1 MTRTGT
7 NEIQDAEMTADTAV
21 DTAVPP
27 VPGSSAERALGPRM
41 PALRHGV
48 AVLRFLA
55 SKPGPVGA
63 VAIARSLSLPRSST
77 YQILQVL
84 VDEGL
89 VVHIPDV
96 QGYTLAVG
104 VFELGSA
111 YLRHQPLEL
120 LARPILS
127 RLMLNLGLTAHVG
140 ILYGHE
146 TLYLLKEQPARAA
159 TLVTEIGVRL
169 PAHLTAT
176 GRAMLAMLP
185 ASQVTA
191 IYSSRDLFVQRTE
204 RGPRTLSE
212 LKSLLSTDRQRG
224 WSVED
229 GHTTDGVTCIAAAA
243 VDHNGLPVA
252 SFSVSFRSEQL
263 SADERLLRVGFAV
276 REAAAQLT
284 RRLHGDPAA
293 LVPPRARG

>member
-1 MTRTGT
+1 
-7 NEIQDAEMTADTAV
+7 MTAETAADHTV
-21 DTAVPP
+21 
-27 VPGSSAERALGPRM
+27 GPRM

-63 VAIARSLSLPRSST
+63 VAIARSLDLPRSST

-84 VDEGL
+84 TDEGL
-89 VVHIPDV
+89 VVHIPDA

-120 LARPILS
+120 LARPLLG
-127 RLMLNLGLTAHVG
+127 RLMMSLHLTAHVG

-146 TLYLLKEQPARAA
+146 TLYLLKEQPARATA
-159 TLVTEIGVRL
+159 LVTEIGVRL

-176 GRAMLAMLP
+176 GRALLAMLP
-185 ASQVTA
+185 PNQVMA
-191 IYSSRDLFVQRTE
+191 IYGSRSIFVQRTE
-204 RGPRTLSE
+204 RGPKTLRE
-212 LKSLLSTDRQRG
+212 LRSLLARDRERG
-224 WSVED
+224 YSVED

-243 VDHNGLPVA
+243 VDHNGMPVA
-252 SFSVSFRSEQL
+252 SFSVSFPSDQL
-263 SADERLLRVGFAV
+263 VEGEARARVGEAV

-284 RRLHGDPAA
+284 RRLRGDPSA
-293 LVPPRARG
+293 LVPRRVNG

>member
-1 MTRTGT
+1 
-7 NEIQDAEMTADTAV
+7 MTADPADDVAATIA
-21 DTAVPP
+21 APP
-27 VPGSSAERALGPRM
+27 ERPTGPRM

-63 VAIARSLSLPRSST
+63 VAIARSLDLPRSST

-89 VVHIPDV
+89 VVHIPDA

-120 LARPILS
+120 LARPLLN
-127 RLMLNLGLTAHVG
+127 RLMLALGLTAHVG

-146 TLYLLKEQPARAA
+146 TLYLLKEQPARAT
-159 TLVTEIGVRL
+159 TLVTDVGVRL

-185 ASQVTA
+185 ASQIMA
-191 IYSSRDLFVQRTE
+191 IYAAQGAFVQRTE
-204 RGPRTLSE
+204 RGPRSLRE
-212 LKSLLSTDRQRG
+212 LRSLLAADRQRG
-224 WSVED
+224 WSLED

-243 VDHNGLPVA
+243 VDHSGHPVA
-252 SFSVSFRSEQL
+252 SFSVSFASDQL
-263 SADERLLRVGFAV
+263 VDLEAHERVGTAV

-293 LVPPRARG
+293 LVPRRVGG

>member
-1 MTRTGT
+1 
-7 NEIQDAEMTADTAV
+7 MTADTDAAV
-21 DTAVPP
+21 
-27 VPGSSAERALGPRM
+27 AEGHGAPASDRVVGPRM

-63 VAIARSLSLPRSST
+63 VAIARSLGLPRSST

-89 VVHIPDV
+89 VVHIPDA

-120 LARPILS
+120 LARPLLS
-127 RLMLNLGLTAHVG
+127 RLMMTLNLTAHVG

-146 TLYLLKEQPARAA
+146 TLYLLKEQPARA
-159 TLVTEIGVRL
+159 TSLITEIGVRL

-176 GRAMLAMLP
+176 GRAMLSMLP
-185 ASQVTA
+185 ASQVMA
-191 IYSSRDLFVQRTE
+191 IYASRGVFVQRTE
-204 RGPRTLSE
+204 LGPKTLRE
-212 LKSLLSTDRQRG
+212 LKALLARDRERG

-243 VDHNGLPVA
+243 VDHNGMPVA
-252 SFSVSFRSEQL
+252 SFSVSFPSEQL
-263 SADERLLRVGFAV
+263 PEGETHERVGVAV

-284 RRLHGDPAA
+284 RRLRGDPSA
-293 LVPPRARG
+293 LVPRRV

>member
-1 MTRTGT
+1 MSTD
-7 NEIQDAEMTADTAV
+7 NETASGATPVADARDQNI
-21 DTAVPP
+21 
-27 VPGSSAERALGPRM
+27 GPRM
-41 PALRHGV
+41 PALRHGI

-55 SKPGPVGA
+55 GKPGPVGA
-63 VAIARSLSLPRSST
+63 VAISRGLGLPRSST

-84 VDEGL
+84 TDEGL
-89 VVHIPDV
+89 VVHIPDA

-120 LARPILS
+120 LARPLLS
-127 RLMLNLGLTAHVG
+127 RLMMSLNLTSHVG

-146 TLYLLKEQPARAA
+146 TLYLLKEQPARA
-159 TLVTEIGVRL
+159 TGLVTEIGVRL

-176 GRAMLAMLP
+176 GRAMLAMHS
-185 ASQVTA
+185 ASQITA
-191 IYSSRDLFVQRTE
+191 IYASRSVFVQRTE
-204 RGPRTLSE
+204 RGPKTLRE
-212 LKSLLSTDRQRG
+212 LKALLARDRERG

-243 VDHNGLPVA
+243 VDHNGMPVA
-252 SFSVSFRSEQL
+252 SFSVSFPSHQL
-263 SADERLLRVGFAV
+263 PEGEAHARVGEAA

-284 RRLHGDPAA
+284 RRIRGDPSA
-293 LVPPRARG
+293 LVPRRVNG

>member
-1 MTRTGT
+1 
-7 NEIQDAEMTADTAV
+7 
-21 DTAVPP
+21 
-27 VPGSSAERALGPRM
+27 M

-55 SKPGPVGA
+55 GKPGPVGA
-63 VAIARSLSLPRSST
+63 VAIARGLGLPRSST

-84 VDEGL
+84 TDEGL
-89 VVHIPDV
+89 VVHIPDA
-96 QGYTLAVG
+96 QGFTLAVG

-120 LARPILS
+120 LARPLLN
-127 RLMLNLGLTAHVG
+127 RLMLTVNLTAHVG

-146 TLYLLKEQPARAA
+146 TVYLLKEQPARAT
-159 TLVTEIGVRL
+159 TLVTDIGVRL

-185 ASQVTA
+185 PSQVMA
-191 IYSSRDLFVQRTE
+191 IYASRGAFIQRTE
-204 RGPRTLSE
+204 RGPKTLRELRTL
-212 LKSLLSTDRQRG
+212 LAHDRERG
-224 WSVED
+224 FSVED

-243 VDHNGLPVA
+243 VDHNGMPVA
-252 SFSVSFRSEQL
+252 SFSVSFLSDQL
-263 SADERLLRVGFAV
+263 PPGEAHVRVGEAT

-284 RRLHGDPAA
+284 RRIKGDPSA
-293 LVPPRARG
+293 LKPRRVTG